1 MIRGPISLLIVG
13 SISLFMFML
22 VSLGPRGFEGILPE
36 PVIVMLE
43 GQAFVQQIGG
53 DGGLFG
59 GGNGKSSGNTPSDQ
73 LDDGNDGLVARG
85 PIAALAG
92 NRPVFISDV
101 MDGHKTRVS
110 KDIPAEIMTIR
121 PITGCKLTPPLEG
134 TAVGHVTAGESE
146 LDLALQT
153 YNDKALAA
161 AVQGFVNSYRA
172 SGVGQVADGAGITY
186 QAYDVAVTETD
197 RPVYLVLLNFRGH
210 RIWNIHLAP
219 GARVERVV
227 LLGGEQAGVA
237 NLDPV
242 VPVEVLPAA
251 GLAECGLSPA
261 YALNPGH
268 RFFEVLRDG
277 PGSYKEEAEAK
288 LVLME
293 EGIAAWNT
301 WFRDSFGVLADETR
315 AGFDKGMV
323 SVVGPLPGEED
334 PKAVYAPI
342 EAARIRMTQDKY
354 FEIRGQSAEADS
366 FSGRV
371 KAIATSFA
379 FGDLNY
385 LRQGVS
391 F

>member
-13 SISLFMFML
+13 LISLFMFML
-22 VSLGPRGFEGILPE
+22 VSLGPRGFEGFLPE
-36 PVIVMLE
+36 PVIAMLE
-43 GQAFVQQIGG
+43 GQTFLQEFGG
-53 DGGLFG
+53 SGSFG
-59 GGNGKSSGNTPSDQ
+59 GGTGKSSGNTPSDL
-73 LDDGNDGLVARG
+73 LDDGNEGLNARG

-101 MDGHKTRVS
+101 IDGHKTGVS

-121 PITGCKLTPPLEG
+121 PITGCKLTPPEEG
-134 TAVGHVTAGESE
+134 TAVGHVTAGNSE
-146 LDLALQT
+146 LDLALKT
-153 YNDKALAA
+153 YNDQTLAA

-172 SGVGQVADGAGITY
+172 SGLGQIADKEGIAY
-186 QAYDVAVTETD
+186 QAYDVAVTETA
-197 RPVYLVLLNFRGH
+197 RPVYLVLLNLHGH
-210 RIWNIHLAP
+210 RLWNIHLAP

-227 LLGGEQAGVA
+227 LLGGDQAGVA

-242 VPVEVLPAA
+242 IPVEVIPAA
-251 GLAECGLSPA
+251 GLADCGLSPA

-293 EGIAAWNT
+293 EGIAAWNI

-315 AGFDKGMV
+315 AGFDRGMV
-323 SVVGPLPGEED
+323 SVVGPLPGEAD
-334 PKAVYAPI
+334 PRAIYAPI
-342 EAARIRMTQDKY
+342 EGARIRMTQDKY
-354 FEIRGQSAEADS
+354 FEIQGQSAKAES
-366 FSGRV
+366 FAGRV
-371 KAIATSFA
+371 EAIATSFA